1 MSTFG
6 FESTADEVLAGKD
19 LHGRTALVTGGYSGL
34 GRETARAMD
43 LYLMGETSL
52 PHSLPED
59 G

>member
-34 GRETARAMD
+34 GRETARA
-43 LYLMGETSL
+43 LAARGAHIILKKSITG
-52 PHSLPED
+52 
-59 G
+59 